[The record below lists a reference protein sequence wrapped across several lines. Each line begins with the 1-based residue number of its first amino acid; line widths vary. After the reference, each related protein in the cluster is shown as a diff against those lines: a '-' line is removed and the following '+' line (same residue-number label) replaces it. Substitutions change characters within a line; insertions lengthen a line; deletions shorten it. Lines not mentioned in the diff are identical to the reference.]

1 MEQQTQYLQKR
12 CTTNMIDEHE
22 IPRGSKLYFGNSAK
36 LKRGIEAVASRVLEE
51 AGFEEI
57 VTPFFSYHQH
67 ASLSENE
74 IIRFSDEKN
83 NLVSLRADS
92 TLDVVRLMTKRLGR
106 TTKQNKWFYIQPVF
120 RFPSFEV
127 NQIGA
132 EFIGNDDLSSSIG
145 ICGNMFEQFDL
156 NPLVHISNIKIPK
169 MVAQDLGLDLELF
182 ERSEIH
188 KLLSLKI
195 DWLEKLATLQ
205 NPEDIDEVI
214 KVVPANIKVE
224 LEKMKALYEKIE
236 YKNVHFS
243 PLYYVDMRY
252 YDELFFRFIDKNS
265 TLGMGGSYESEGME
279 STGFGIYTDAFIETI
294 IKK

>member
-1 MEQQTQYLQKR
+1 
-12 CTTNMIDEHE
+12 MIDEHE
-22 IPRGSKLYFGNSAK
+22 IPTGSRLYFGKSAK
-36 LKRGIEAVASRVLEE
+36 LKRGIEATASELLEE

-67 ASLSENE
+67 KSLNEKE
-74 IIRFSDEKN
+74 IIRFSDEQN

-106 TTKQNKWFYIQPVF
+106 STKQNKWFYIQPVF
-120 RFPSFEV
+120 RYPSLEV

-132 EFIGNDDLSSSIG
+132 EFIGNDDLSSSIEL
-145 ICGNMFEQFDL
+145 CGEVFKKFAL

-169 MVAQDLGLDLELF
+169 MIAQELNLDLSIF
-182 ERSEIH
+182 ERAELH
-188 KLLSLKI
+188 KILSLKI
-195 DWLEKLATLQ
+195 DWLEKLACLQ

-214 KVVPANIKVE
+214 KVVPANIKME
-224 LEKMKALYEKIE
+224 LEKMKALYEKLE

-243 PLYYVDMRY
+243 PLYYVNMRY
-252 YDELFFRFIDKNS
+252 YDELFFRFIEKNS
-265 TLGMGGSYESEGME
+265 TLAKGGNYESEGLE
-279 STGFGIYTDAFIETI
+279 STGFGLYTDALIENI

>member
-1 MEQQTQYLQKR
+1 
-12 CTTNMIDEHE
+12 MIDEHE
-22 IPRGSKLYFGNSAK
+22 IPTGSRLYFGKSAK
-36 LKRGIEAVASRVLEE
+36 LKREIEARASELLEE

-67 ASLSENE
+67 QSLNEKE
-74 IIRFSDEKN
+74 IIRFSDEQN

-106 TTKQNKWFYIQPVF
+106 STKQNKWFYIQPVF
-120 RFPSFEV
+120 RYPSLEV

-132 EFIGNDDLSSSIG
+132 EFIGNDDLSQSIEL
-145 ICGNMFEQFDL
+145 CGEVFKKFDL

-169 MVAQDLGLDLELF
+169 IIASELNLDLSVF
-182 ERSEIH
+182 ERAELQKI
-188 KLLSLKI
+188 LSLDI
-195 DWLEKLATLQ
+195 DWLEKLACLQ

-224 LEKMKALYEKIE
+224 LEKMKALYEKLE

-243 PLYYVDMRY
+243 PLYYVNMRY
-252 YDELFFRFIDKNS
+252 YDELFFRFIEKNS
-265 TLGMGGSYESEGME
+265 TLAKGGSYESEGLE
-279 STGFGIYTDAFIETI
+279 STGFGLYTDAFIETI

>member
-1 MEQQTQYLQKR
+1 
-12 CTTNMIDEHE
+12 MIDEHE
-22 IPRGSKLYFGNSAK
+22 IPTGSRLYFGKSAK
-36 LKRGIEAVASRVLEE
+36 LKRGIEATASELLEE

-67 ASLSENE
+67 KSLNEKE
-74 IIRFSDEKN
+74 IIRFSDEQN

-106 TTKQNKWFYIQPVF
+106 STKQNKWFYIQPVF
-120 RFPSFEV
+120 RYPSLEV

-132 EFIGNDDLSSSIG
+132 EFIGNDDLSSSIEL
-145 ICGNMFEQFDL
+145 CGEVFKKFDL

-169 MVAQDLGLDLELF
+169 MIAQELNLDLSIF
-182 ERSEIH
+182 ERAELH
-188 KLLSLKI
+188 KILSLGI
-195 DWLEKLATLQ
+195 DWLEKLACLQ

-214 KVVPANIKVE
+214 KVVPANIKME
-224 LEKMKALYEKIE
+224 LEKMKALYEKLE

-243 PLYYVDMRY
+243 PLYYVNMRY
-252 YDELFFRFIDKNS
+252 YDELFFRFIEKNS
-265 TLGMGGSYESEGME
+265 TLAKGGSYESEGLE
-279 STGFGIYTDAFIETI
+279 STGFGLYTDALIENI